1 MIKIR
6 LSRGGSKN
14 KPFYRIVAIEESRK
28 RGGKPLDIIGYW
40 NPQKNDFKINKDKL
54 KAWIEK
60 GAKQTTAVDKL
71 LGNKK

>member
-14 KPFYRIVAIEESRK
+14 KPFYRIVAIEKSRK

-54 KAWIEK
+54 KVWTEK
-60 GAKQTTAVDKL
+60 GAKKTTAVDKL
-71 LGNKK
+71 LENKK

>member
-6 LSRGGSKN
+6 LSRGGVKK

-40 NPQKNDFKINKDKL
+40 NPQKSDLKINKDKL

-60 GAKQTTAVDKL
+60 GAKKTTAVDKL
-71 LGNKK
+71 LEKKK